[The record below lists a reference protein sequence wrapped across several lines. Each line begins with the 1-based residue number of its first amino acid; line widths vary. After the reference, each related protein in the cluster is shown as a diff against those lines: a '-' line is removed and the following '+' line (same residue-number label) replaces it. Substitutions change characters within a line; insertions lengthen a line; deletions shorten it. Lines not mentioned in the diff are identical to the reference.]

1 MDCNGVI
8 TLFFSPSALDPIIII
23 LFFKLFSYVFPKISV
38 AGINL
43 FLLKLEKL
51 IRVLPSLSILWIKF
65 LFFISKGII
74 LYLTSVYLIKYEFD
88 FCATLSSSD
97 PKEGTINVL
106 LSKVVRF
113 EITGT
118 FLTIPSTSIDEFI
131 NP

>member
-1 MDCNGVI
+1 
-8 TLFFSPSALDPIIII
+8 
-23 LFFKLFSYVFPKISV
+23 LFFKLFLYVFPKISV

-43 FLLKLEKL
+43 FLLKFEKL

-74 LYLTSVYLIKYEFD
+74 LDLTSVDLIKYEFE
-88 FCATLSSSD
+88 FCATLRSSD

-118 FLTIPSTSIDEFI
+118 FLTIPSISFDEFI

>member
-8 TLFFSPSALDPIIII
+8 TLFFSPAALDPIIII

-74 LYLTSVYLIKYEFD
+74 LDLTSVDLIKYEFE
-88 FCATLSSSD
+88 FCATLISSD

-118 FLTIPSTSIDEFI
+118 FLTIPSISVDEFI